1 MKGGKY
7 SNTESKIVV
16 DAIKSYASANA
27 ITVDSLCQDGS
38 RSVGSKRAWLSI
50 ANCLPDRSVQSIYRH
65 GIRQLHGRKMGAWT
79 DEEVAQLKLLVST
92 HGKKWSEIGK
102 KVGRSADACRD
113 KSRELISTPQEGPWT
128 EQEEKLLNKL
138 MMDRMECGEDMSEV
152 MLTGN
157 EEVDVPWA
165 EVARIIKSR
174 NRIACRKKWDYLQ
187 MQRRQKWQ
195 YVRDTRGSAASINLA
210 FVKAIIGTGAADESE
225 LNWSS
230 LPYPRANLK
239 WKNLREREL
248 QAPNANLQFREALN
262 AVRGRLQREVDD
274 EKKAMDQ
281 AAQASPSSAAVA
293 APTVAFPLSD
303 AGSGSVARTIRPR
316 KARRE
321 KRERRRD
328 GKRRRARPAKGK
340 ERWCHAKRNRM
351 TARVSNQ
358 AKTIARTKNAE
369 KRSEKR
375 TERGSHLQVL
385 TEAAKRSTRRKKRR
399 ARSEERTNC
408 KISVEAAGPREGS
421 RRDQIRACGRG
432 VPLPL
437 PRQRMSRRRGCA
449 ACRKPEYCC
458 IGSHCS
464 SPKALNNP
472 TGIWGVRQGFRGYW
486 CIVLPHLGLGLGLI
500 KVESPTYVFLT
511 FL

>member
-1 MKGGKY
+1 MSVAAATSGKY

-27 ITVDSLCQDGS
+27 ITVESLCQDGS

-65 GIRQLHGRKMGAWT
+65 GIRQLHGMKMGPWT

-113 KSRELISTPQEGPWT
+113 KNRELISTPQEGPWT

-138 MMDRMECGEDMSEV
+138 IMDRMERGEDMSET
-152 MLTGN
+152 MLTGD

-195 YVRDTRGSAASINLA
+195 YVRDKSGSAASVNLA
-210 FVKAIIGTGAADESE
+210 FVKAIIETGAADESE

-248 QAPNANLQFREALN
+248 QVPNANLQFRE
-262 AVRGRLQREVDD
+262 
-274 EKKAMDQ
+274 
-281 AAQASPSSAAVA
+281 
-293 APTVAFPLSD
+293 
-303 AGSGSVARTIRPR
+303 
-316 KARRE
+316 
-321 KRERRRD
+321 
-328 GKRRRARPAKGK
+328 
-340 ERWCHAKRNRM
+340 
-351 TARVSNQ
+351 
-358 AKTIARTKNAE
+358 
-369 KRSEKR
+369 
-375 TERGSHLQVL
+375 
-385 TEAAKRSTRRKKRR
+385 
-399 ARSEERTNC
+399 
-408 KISVEAAGPREGS
+408 
-421 RRDQIRACGRG
+421 
-432 VPLPL
+432 
-437 PRQRMSRRRGCA
+437 
-449 ACRKPEYCC
+449 
-458 IGSHCS
+458 
-464 SPKALNNP
+464 
-472 TGIWGVRQGFRGYW
+472 
-486 CIVLPHLGLGLGLI
+486 
-500 KVESPTYVFLT
+500 
-511 FL
+511 

>member
-1 MKGGKY
+1 MPIVPGASLTKRRVPVVQEKTGAGKQVQGSSSSSAATSSSSAAAASASSLTPSSLLPSSSSASRKAPKKNTSSLPSATTPSSSTAVDGGRQWTEDVKGMKGGKY

-27 ITVDSLCQDGS
+27 ITVESLCQDGS

-65 GIRQLHGRKMGAWT
+65 GIRQLHGMKMGPWT

-152 MLTGN
+152 MLTGD

-195 YVRDTRGSAASINLA
+195 YVRDKSGSAASVNLA

-248 QAPNANLQFREALN
+248 QAPNANLQFRGALS

-281 AAQASPSSAAVA
+281 AAQAAPSSAAVA
-293 APTVAFPLSD
+293 APTVASPLSD
-303 AGSGSVARTIRPR
+303 AGSGGENDSTKESKKR
-316 KARRE
+316 KRKKAGRQE
-321 KRERRRD
+321 EESKTGKRKRVMIPCEAQQDD
-328 GKRRRARPAKGK
+328 GKSVEPSENNSK
-340 ERWCHAKRNRM
+340 EK
-351 TARVSNQ
+351 
-358 AKTIARTKNAE
+358 K
-369 KRSEKR
+369 
-375 TERGSHLQVL
+375 
-385 TEAAKRSTRRKKRR
+385 RRKKKREKEGEREPSPSVDGGSKKKHKKKKKKKSAKRR
-399 ARSEERTNC
+399 KDELQ
-408 KISVEAAGPREGS
+408 
-421 RRDQIRACGRG
+421 D
-432 VPLPL
+432 
-437 PRQRMSRRRGCA
+437 
-449 ACRKPEYCC
+449 
-458 IGSHCS
+458 
-464 SPKALNNP
+464 
-472 TGIWGVRQGFRGYW
+472 
-486 CIVLPHLGLGLGLI
+486 
-500 KVESPTYVFLT
+500 
-511 FL
+511 